1 LLLKVKI
8 KEEHIIN
15 IQYFEKYE
23 KYRNYLSSL
32 LAFSCIALVILAEWG
47 LGDFFYLI
55 ASIVIAIFILISLNK
70 LQLSRKVFVITG
82 VFLVILAII
91 QIPTWPNLI
100 QSSLQSSAFVA
111 AFFLSLSCLRN
122 AASTSNAIEK
132 CGEFLANQNPGKR
145 CLALVLG
152 GHIFGIIL
160 SYGAIS
166 LLGSLAERGARQE
179 KNIEI
184 RKIRTKRML
193 LAVQRGFIAM
203 TCWSPLTFSIAITTS
218 IIAGSSWS
226 GAAIPCF
233 ISALILM
240 GLGLLLD
247 FFYKSKININSNN
260 LIKKIGSW
268 NTVMPLV
275 FLFIF
280 LLSLI
285 GSIQFFTNLRAVAV
299 VMLVVPIF
307 SLIWISCQNYKAKNL
322 NFLYLKTKGRVSE
335 YIFKDI
341 INYKSEL
348 ILLIMAAFIGTMAS
362 SIIEPYIN
370 NNVMNFSNTPSW
382 LILIGILWIMPI
394 TGQIG
399 MNPILAVYLIAPLLP
414 QATDLGV
421 SPNAIILA
429 LTSGWALSGI
439 SSPYTASTLL
449 IADLGK
455 ISAIQAGLRWNG
467 VFTLIG
473 GSLLSIW
480 VVIFSQFL

>member
-1 LLLKVKI
+1 LSRKI
-8 KEEHIIN
+8 
-15 IQYFEKYE
+15 FV
-23 KYRNYLSSL
+23 
-32 LAFSCIALVILAEWG
+32 FTG
-47 LGDFFYLI
+47 
-55 ASIVIAIFILISLNK
+55 FILI
-70 LQLSRKVFVITG
+70 
-82 VFLVILAII
+82 ILAII
-91 QIPTWPNLI
+91 KIPTWPSLI
-100 QSSLQSSAFVA
+100 QTSLQSSAFVA

-122 AASTSNAIEK
+122 AASSSHAIEK
-132 CGEFLANQNPGKR
+132 CGEFLANQNPSKR

-152 GHIFGIIL
+152 GHIYGVIL

-166 LLGSLAERGARQE
+166 LLGSLAERGARKE
-179 KNIEI
+179 ANIEI

-218 IIAGSSWS
+218 LIDGSSWS

-240 GLGLLLD
+240 ALGLLLD
-247 FFYKSKININSNN
+247 FFYKSKINIDSNN
-260 LIKKIGSW
+260 LIRKTGSW
-268 NTVMPLV
+268 NTVMPLL

-285 GSIQFFTNLRAVAV
+285 GSIQYITDLRAVAV
-299 VMLVVPIF
+299 VMLIVPIF
-307 SLIWISCQNYKAKNL
+307 SLFWIIYQNYNSKNL
-322 NFLYLKTKGRVSE
+322 NILYIRTKERVSG

-341 INYKSEL
+341 VNYKSEL

-362 SIIEPYIN
+362 SIIAPYIN
-370 NNVMNFSNTPSW
+370 GDVINFSSIPSW
-382 LILIGILWIMPI
+382 LVLVGILWLMPI

-414 QATDLGV
+414 QAANLGV

-449 IADLGK
+449 IADLAK
-455 ISAIQAGLRWNG
+455 ITPIQAGLKWNG
-467 VFTLIG
+467 LFTLMG
-473 GSLLSIW
+473 GLLLSCW
-480 VVIFSQFL
+480 VIFISQFL

>member
-1 LLLKVKI
+1 MG
-8 KEEHIIN
+8 N
-15 IQYFEKYE
+15 
-23 KYRNYLSSL
+23 
-32 LAFSCIALVILAEWG
+32 
-47 LGDFFYLI
+47 FFYLI
-55 ASIVIAIFILISLNK
+55 ASIIIGVFVLISLNN
-70 LQLSRKVFVITG
+70 LQLSRKIFVFTG
-82 VFLVILAII
+82 FILIILAII
-91 QIPTWPNLI
+91 KIPTWPNLI

-122 AASTSNAIEK
+122 AASSSQAIEK
-132 CGEFLANQNPGKR
+132 CGEFLANQNPSKR
-145 CLALVLG
+145 CLALILG
-152 GHIFGIIL
+152 GHIYGIIL

-166 LLGSLAERGARQE
+166 LLGSLAERGARRE
-179 KNIEI
+179 ANIEI

-203 TCWSPLTFSIAITTS
+203 TCWSPLTFSVAITTS
-218 IIAGSSWS
+218 IIDGSSWS

-240 GLGLLLD
+240 ILGLLLD
-247 FFYKSKININSNN
+247 FFHKSKINVNINSND
-260 LIKKIGSW
+260 LIRKTGSW
-268 NTVMPLV
+268 NTVMPLI

-285 GSIQFFTNLRAVAV
+285 GSAQYITNLRAVAV
-299 VMLVVPIF
+299 VMLIVPIF
-307 SLIWISCQNYKAKNL
+307 SLAWIIYQNYNGKDTKI
-322 NFLYLKTKGRVSE
+322 LYIRTKERVSG

-341 INYKSEL
+341 VNYKSEL

-362 SIIEPYIN
+362 SIIAPYIN
-370 NNVMNFSNTPSW
+370 SDVINFSSIPTW
-382 LILIGILWIMPI
+382 LVLVGILWLMPI

-414 QATDLGV
+414 QAANLGV

-449 IADLGK
+449 IADLAK
-455 ISAIQAGLRWNG
+455 ITPIQAGLKWNG
-467 VFTLIG
+467 LFTLMG
-473 GSLLSIW
+473 GLLLSCW
-480 VVIFSQFL
+480 VIFISQFL